1 MDKLDFSIPA
11 GAIVGVIG
19 PNGAGKS
26 TLIKMILGREKP
38 DSEEFNVGS
47 TVSAHYSECFVIKS
61 SIMFR
66 KNTRLYFRLIPEPL
80 FYGMVFTMFPCAYV
94 SVSVSV

>member
-1 MDKLDFSIPA
+1 MTKAFGSKLLMDKLDFSIPA

-38 DSEEFNVGS
+38 DSGEFNVGA
-47 TVSAHYSECFVIKS
+47 TVRYACVNA
-61 SIMFR
+61 R
-66 KNTRLYFRLIPEPL
+66 A
-80 FYGMVFTMFPCAYV
+80 GV
-94 SVSVSV
+94 